1 MKVIHFV
8 IFIVG
13 LFLVAQSFL
22 TAGPTGINGGSYR
35 NPKTLKPITRKV
47 TKRKGAV

>member
-22 TAGPTGINGGSYR
+22 TACTTGFYNGKS
-35 NPKTLKPITRKV
+35 PKYVWTKPIDKKV
-47 TKRKGAV
+47 TK

>member
-8 IFIVG
+8 LLVVG

-22 TAGPTGINGGSYR
+22 TACPTPLYDGKSP
-35 NPKTLKPITRKV
+35 NPKTLTPIKKKV
-47 TKRKGAV
+47 TE

>member
-22 TAGPTGINGGSYR
+22 TACTTGFYDGKS
-35 NPKTLKPITRKV
+35 PKYSTTKSIKKKV
-47 TKRKGAV
+47 TK